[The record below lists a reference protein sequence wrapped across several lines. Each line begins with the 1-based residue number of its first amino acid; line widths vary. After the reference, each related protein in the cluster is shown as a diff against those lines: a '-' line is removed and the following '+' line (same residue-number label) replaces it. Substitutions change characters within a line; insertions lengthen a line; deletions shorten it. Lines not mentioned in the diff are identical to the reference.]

1 MPIPVLINSP
11 VPFPVKQQIERRGI
25 YMGMLIGTHHS
36 NTRSITIKNSG
47 GSIAGTITVSK
58 AKSKTKS
65 SAKQK
70 KKSVQYSFI
79 ELSNQILQSKTFLN
93 AKQIASRAYAKAAV
107 LRRKRVTGDYDET
120 SIDHAITHAE
130 RMARVAKKRA
140 KHLKEEEHCE
150 KEAEFD
156 LTDSKD
162 PEKKLNLKE
171 LEDLIDMGDEEML
184 REMMKELT
192 EELQAQMEE
201 LEKELAEDN
210 ELDEMSEELSQIYQK
225 NMSPEDLELLKKK
238 HRSEEIRDIMD
249 ANRKYLRAMFEQL
262 EREKQEFSSGISLQL
277 GGMEVPV
284 QTETPVMTEG
294 GTVDVTV

>member
-11 VPFPVKQQIERRGI
+11 MPFPVKQQIERRGI

-162 PEKKLNLKE
+162 LM
-171 LEDLIDMGDEEML
+171 DMGDEEIDEEML

-294 GTVDVTV
+294 GAVDITV

>member
-1 MPIPVLINSP
+1 
-11 VPFPVKQQIERRGI
+11 VPFPVKQQTERHGI

-36 NTRSITIKNSG
+36 NTRSITIKNAG

-58 AKSKTKS
+58 PKSKPKTKS

-70 KKSVQYSFI
+70 KKSVQYSFT

-120 SIDHAITHAE
+120 AIDHAITHAE

-140 KHLKEEEHCE
+140 KHLKEEARCE
-150 KEAEFD
+150 KEEEFD

-162 PEKKLNLKE
+162 PEKTLDLKE
-171 LEDLIDMGDEEML
+171 LEELMDMGEEEIDEEMM

-210 ELDEMSEELSQIYQK
+210 ELDEMSEELSQIYRK
-225 NMSPEDLELLKKK
+225 DMSPEDLELLKKK

-262 EREKQEFSSGISLQL
+262 AREKQELSNGVSLQL
-277 GGMEVPV
+277 GGTEMPV
-284 QTETPVMTEG
+284 QMEAPIMTEG
-294 GTVDVTV
+294 GTIDVMA